1 MIQSNQK
8 TSLLVPYQLPKFISE
23 DPNYENFTLFLKAY
37 YGWLEQSGNV
47 QDVAKSLLEYMDVDT
62 TTEQFLQ
69 YYVNDFMAYFPQEI
83 LADKTKAIKIA
94 KQLYQNKGNPASFE
108 FLFRILYN
116 SDVDFFYTKDAVF
129 KASSGNWY
137 VPRSLKLATNDP
149 NFLAINNLRLLG
161 QSSKSIATVENATY
175 DGKKT
180 EVFISNIERLFQSGE
195 YVTVVDNS
203 NQPVWF
209 LNDQIVPAGTY
220 GAEILSALIVGQ
232 ISQILIDPKN
242 RGLNYVT
249 GDPVVIYGGLNP
261 NVAFPVGATALVG
274 SVESGGVTRVTVE
287 TGGYGYSN
295 TSQQLTRSGA
305 SNTQITFS
313 NLVGPTTTSKVA
325 TPIAVV
331 GGGDPAGYQL
341 ASFIPID
348 SIYYK
353 LNYYIGNI
361 ASSYGA
367 VQSYSNTTE
376 TFTTND
382 PYNFANTYSGGI
394 FHANANTTLANAFT
408 FTSFGT
414 YPISSIV
421 VEDQGSGMSQ
431 APSVSA
437 TAEYTT
443 DFVEPVGYSTTDIQ
457 NLGILAKIQIV
468 NPGQNYANGDT
479 LVFIGGS
486 GRSAYGNVK
495 VNSAGS
501 IVTAN
506 YVYKSGVTAPLGG
519 MGYTTSVPIIAI
531 ANTATGTI
539 TASNTSNLVVGSS
552 TATFTT
558 QLNVGSYLVT
568 TSNVVVGQISSIANS
583 NTLYLS
589 SNASNN
595 FTTSSFYKASAQLV
609 VPGILGTGATFT
621 DIVYNVGA
629 VTTINITDNGED
641 YISAPGVSL
650 AVQDIVVQ
658 NVNPILLP
666 AAGDAIYQGA
676 NVNVATYTATV
687 DSIFVVQP
695 DINPANSVYQLR
707 VYNYTSIPVQNTAG
721 VIVPLKIDSIG
732 ATLNIYTGFNNTK
745 QVNTKLTFDNTDARF
760 GKVSP
765 GVITYG
771 DGHAKAKS
779 TFLNGLVIGAGQ
791 YLDTVGQP
799 SSFSVLQ
806 NQEYNNYTYQITLSK
821 EIEKYR
827 DVLLNLLHPT
837 GMQVIGR
844 IAMSSNNNMNYT
856 TVDALANGL
865 PINDYYNSGPTATIV
880 GGTAANP
887 SNNIIAFTNLGFG
900 GSLTTAFTANQSI
913 INFTYGTRPT
923 DVIGGLVTKVT
934 QNNLTIQ
941 SNVWTYFANVAVGVS
956 PAGNNKQFYVSSLT
970 GSYDIVNNGN
980 YSNPYAPLIDVIR
993 VGDVI
998 SVNGA
1003 SQTVQTVSP
1012 VVFEQTTTAVGTITS
1027 HSNSNTIIGT
1037 STAFTQ
1043 QLSVGTYLVTSDYK
1057 YLGTITNIVDD
1068 QTLYLLTN
1076 ASQSVN
1082 SNNFFVN
1089 VGTLSNTYYGIV
1101 TLSNSL
1107 TNGANGLVS
1116 VSRTM
1121 TSIPGQIQIYNSVGT
1136 QYFLELTTENGNVL
1150 TDEQGNALLIG

>member
-37 YGWLEQSGNV
+37 YEWLEQSGNV

-108 FLFRILYN
+108 FLFRVLYN

-129 KASSGNWY
+129 KVSAGNWY
-137 VPRSLKLATNDP
+137 VPRSLKLDTNDP
-149 NFLAINNLRLLG
+149 NFLVINNLRLLG
-161 QSSKSIATVENATY
+161 QTSKSIATVENATY

-209 LNDQIVPAGTY
+209 LDDQIVPAGTY
-220 GAEILSALIVGQ
+220 GAETLSAIIVGQ

-242 RGLNYVT
+242 RGLNYQVN
-249 GDPVVIYGGLNP
+249 DPVVVYGGLNP
-261 NVAFPVGATALVG
+261 NVAFPIGATAEIG
-274 SVESGGVTRVTVE
+274 SVESGGVTRITVE
-287 TGGYGYSN
+287 TEGYGYSN
-295 TSQQLTRSGA
+295 
-305 SNTQITFS
+305 SNPILYPGQANTTISFS
-313 NLVGPTTTSKVA
+313 NLVGPSPTSVVA
-325 TPIAVV
+325 TPIAIV
-331 GGGDPAGYQL
+331 GSTDPTGFQE
-341 ASFIPID
+341 ASFIPVD

-353 LNYYIGNI
+353 QNYYIGNI

-367 VQSYSNTTE
+367 VQSYSNTTQ

-382 PYNFANTYSGGI
+382 PYNFANTFSGGI
-394 FHANANTTLANAFT
+394 FHANANTTLANALT
-408 FTSFGT
+408 FTSFAT
-414 YPISSIV
+414 YPISSV
-421 VEDQGSGMSQ
+421 LVENQGSGMSQ
-431 APSVSA
+431 APTVSA
-437 TAEYTT
+437 LSQYNT
-443 DFVEPVGYSTTDIQ
+443 DFVEPVGYSATDLQ
-457 NLGILAKIQIV
+457 NLGILSPIQIV
-468 NPGQNYANGDT
+468 TPGLNYANGDT

-486 GRSAYGNVK
+486 GQNAYGNVK

-501 IVTAN
+501 IVSAN

-519 MGYTTSVPIIAI
+519 MGYTTGLPIIAI

-539 TASNTSNLVVGSS
+539 TASNTSNLVVGSANAS
-552 TATFTT
+552 FTT

-568 TSNVVVGQISSIANS
+568 TSNIVVGQISSIANS
-583 NTLYLS
+583 NTLHLT
-589 SNASNN
+589 SNACNN
-595 FTTSSFYKASAQLV
+595 FTSAAFYKATAQLETTS
-609 VPGILGTGATFT
+609 ILGTGASFT

-629 VTTINITDNGED
+629 ITTINITNNGED
-641 YISAPGVSL
+641 YISAPSVSL

-666 AAGDAIYQGA
+666 SAGQSIYQGA

-745 QVNTKLTFDNTDARF
+745 QVNTKLTFDNRDARF
-760 GKVSP
+760 GAVTP

-771 DGHAKAKS
+771 DGHAKATS
-779 TFLNGLVIGAGQ
+779 TFLNGLVIGSGQ

-844 IAMSSNNNMNYT
+844 IAMASNNNLNYT

-865 PINDYYNSGPTATIV
+865 PINDYYNTGPLATIV

-887 SNNIIAFTNLGFG
+887 SNNIIAFTNLIG
-900 GSLTTAFTANQSI
+900 GSLNTAFTANQST
-913 INFTYGTRPT
+913 INFTYGPRPT

-934 QNNLTIQ
+934 QNNITIQ
-941 SNVWTYFANVAVGVS
+941 SNVWTYFANVAVAAS
-956 PAGNNKQFYVSSLT
+956 PTGNNEQFYISSLT
-970 GSYDIVNNGN
+970 GSYNIVNNGN
-980 YSNPYAPLIDVIR
+980 YSNPYSPLIDVIR
-993 VGDVI
+993 ANDVI
-998 SVNGA
+998 TIAGA
-1003 SQTVQTVSP
+1003 SQTVMSVAP
-1012 VVFEQTTTAVGTITS
+1012 VVFEQTTLAVGTITA
-1027 HSNSNTIIGT
+1027 HSNSNTVIGS

-1043 QLSVGTYLVTSDYK
+1043 QLAVGTYLVTSGYE
-1057 YLGTITNIVDD
+1057 YLGTIAEIVDD
-1068 QTLYLLTN
+1068 QTLYLLSDS
-1076 ASQSVN
+1076 SQSVT
-1082 SNNFFVN
+1082 SSDFFVN

-1101 TLSNSL
+1101 TLSGAL
-1107 TNGANGLVS
+1107 ANGANGLVS